1 MDQQSNWAR
10 ASNPAQALAKLA
22 RLGGMSQNEFDQ
34 CLQNVDIQNKILQ
47 QRLQASNDFKVQS
60 TPTVFVNGD
69 RYGGGM
75 SLDQFR
81 TSQWHDL

>member
-1 MDQQSNWAR
+1 MACRCLIDK
-10 ASNPAQALAKLA
+10 ASCCASF
-22 RLGGMSQNEFDQ
+22 LGRQKIVQRGLNEEAPDGG
-34 CLQNVDIQNKILQ
+34 LLELQ

-75 SLDQFR
+75 PLDQFR
-81 TSQWHDL
+81 TLLNGMISE